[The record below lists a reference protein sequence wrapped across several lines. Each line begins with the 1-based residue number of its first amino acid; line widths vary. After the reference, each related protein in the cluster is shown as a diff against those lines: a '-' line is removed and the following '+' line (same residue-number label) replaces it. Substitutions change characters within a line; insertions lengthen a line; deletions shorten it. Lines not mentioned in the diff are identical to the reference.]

1 MTKITFY
8 NSDEEMWADLGR
20 AMDEADARVT
30 EEQKRYRSGDIVL
43 SDSGYGFPIFH
54 ELLDNEKIVR
64 ENLLKYGDEYE
75 DEGIYTLD
83 LYNEPHMKYYR
94 FANNYSE
101 VCPEGELGDF
111 HISEGLY
118 RIPREAFEYL
128 KEKDFRLNGD
138 DP

>member
-1 MTKITFY
+1 MVDVTFY
-8 NSDEEMWADLGR
+8 GSFEEMQDDLGR
-20 AMDEADARVT
+20 AMKEADARVK

-54 ELLDNEKIVR
+54 ELLDNEKIVK

-101 VCPEGELGDF
+101 ACPEGELGDF
-111 HISEGLY
+111 HLSEGLY
-118 RIPREAFEYL
+118 RIPREAF
-128 KEKDFRLNGD
+128 
-138 DP
+138 

>member
-1 MTKITFY
+1 MVDVTFY
-8 NSDEEMWADLGR
+8 GSFEEMQDDLGR
-20 AMDEADARVT
+20 AMNEADARVT

-54 ELLDNEKIVR
+54 ELLDNEKIVK
-64 ENLLKYGDEYE
+64 ENLLKYWDDYE

-101 VCPEGELGDF
+101 ACPEGELGDF

-128 KEKDFRLNGD
+128 KEKGFRLNGD

>member
-1 MTKITFY
+1 MVDVTFY
-8 NSDEEMWADLGR
+8 GSFEEMQDDLGR
-20 AMDEADARVT
+20 AMNEADARVK

-75 DEGIYTLD
+75 DEAIYTLD

-101 VCPEGELGDF
+101 ACPEGELGDF

-128 KEKDFRLNGD
+128 KEKGFRLNGD